1 MLLDHNQIQA
11 TTTPIMSQ
19 SSIPLITAEEVSLD
33 DYPSEGINKPQ
44 RMYLLVLAYGMNAF
58 QHQFSMLYGTDF
70 TKPEYLQHPRIYF
83 NHCELRNGGDLT
95 KDMVVTLDCPKRILD
110 KFTAEHD
117 LPVANLNP
125 NESVYAKKILVEAS
139 GLMKR
144 YRNTIDFQRGMIK
157 SLSKTDILTRVRV
170 LKDQYL
176 INFLKRLQDNCPV
189 SWKRDLDNIYGLG
202 ELVDDVGAVTSQFD
216 DDYGTQQI
224 DTQAGY
230 HTRTNFRLLNEQPIR
245 RDDDISKYPDVVQQ
259 LSKEIIKKEESVIFS
274 DSNEVSPTSNRS
286 TSVSVGNVPAH
297 NNSLTINHS
306 VGSSNALDGVIP
318 ETQNLNYDEEIKLVS
333 SPVSPEPDSN
343 NYKEVAVCGFSPNGF
358 ETLLVKNIY
367 TAKYEILDTF
377 ELYLKLEAD
386 DKIIYTL
393 TFKNSEDIYRL
404 VFPNAQNSSQLTSDD
419 EDYVRETVANRF
431 APNSVIKLPFDIYLQ
446 YRRGAHEAVAP
457 SFAESAPG
465 YILYK

>member
-1 MLLDHNQIQA
+1 MGE
-11 TTTPIMSQ
+11 
-19 SSIPLITAEEVSLD
+19 SSIPLITAEEVSLND
-33 DYPSEGINKPQ
+33 FPSEGINKPQ
-44 RMYLLVLAYGMNAF
+44 RMYLLVLAYCMNAF

-83 NHCELRNGGDLT
+83 NHCELRNGEELT

-110 KFTAEHD
+110 KFSMEHG
-117 LPVANLNP
+117 LPVADLNP
-125 NESVYAKKILVEAS
+125 NESVYSQKILIEAS

-157 SLSKTDILTRVRV
+157 SLSKTDILTRVRI
-170 LKDQYL
+170 LKDQHL

-189 SWKRDLDNIYGLG
+189 SWKRDLDNLYGLG

-224 DTQAGY
+224 ETQAGY
-230 HTRTNFRLLNEQPIR
+230 HTRMNFRLLNEQPIR
-245 RDDDISKYPDVVQQ
+245 HGDEISKYPELVQQ
-259 LSKEIIKKEESVIFS
+259 LSKEIIKKEESVIFC
-274 DSNEVSPTSNRS
+274 DSNEVSLTSNRS
-286 TSVSVGNVPAH
+286 TSVSAGHVPVP
-297 NNSLTINHS
+297 NNRLTVTHS
-306 VGSSNALDGVIP
+306 VGSNSALDGVIP
-318 ETQNLNYDEEIKLVS
+318 ETQNLNYDEENNLVS
-333 SPVSPEPDSN
+333 SPFLLEPDAN

-358 ETLLVKNIY
+358 EALLVKNIY

-386 DKIIYTL
+386 DKSIYTL
-393 TFKNSEDIYRL
+393 TFRNSEDIYKL
-404 VFPNAQNSSQLTSDD
+404 VFPNAQGPSQFTSDD
-419 EDYVRETVANRF
+419 EDLVRETVANRF
-431 APNSVIKLPFDIYLQ
+431 APTTVIKLPFHIYLS

-465 YILYK
+465 SILYK